1 MRPPGAEH
9 GHIRLMV
16 LVNNGV
22 GSDGEYMQAMLASL
36 PEAGYSVLPQTRL
49 PFRIA
54 LGTSD
59 VYGDNRSSDSPSL

>member
-1 MRPPGAEH
+1 
-9 GHIRLMV
+9 MV

-59 VYGDNRSSDSPSL
+59 VYGDNRSILHPDSPR